1 MFIAWQHVTAGT
13 SHLFELKPIVDPA
26 TLGRP
31 IELTVVIPTLNEVG
45 NVETLLGRISIA
57 LAGIE
62 WEAMF
67 VDDGSSDGTAEL
79 VTRLAQ
85 TERRIRLIRRI
96 GRRGLSSAVVE
107 GALASTSPVV
117 AVIDADLQH
126 DETILPDL
134 FRAIDSGGH
143 QLAIGTRYC
152 SGGSTGDWDAGRLQI
167 SRFATRLAAPIM
179 KTPLSDPMSGLFAVR
194 RDVLLAAAP
203 NLSSVGYKILLD
215 LVASHPCPLSVAE
228 VGYTFGVRTSGTSK
242 LDQMVALEYLELL
255 LDKTIG
261 RFVPVKLVQ
270 FGAIGMV
277 GVGVHLTL
285 LYLLLN
291 ALGARFAVGQAG
303 AVLGA
308 MTFNFALNN
317 RFTYRDRQLKGAAWI
332 TGLLSFYLV
341 CSLGAVANVG
351 IGSLVY
357 DRLPEWWVAG
367 IAGAIVGS
375 VWNYVAS
382 GWLTWTR
389 R

>member
-1 MFIAWQHVTAGT
+1 MLQQV
-13 SHLFELKPIVDPA
+13 
-26 TLGRP
+26 
-31 IELTVVIPTLNEVG
+31 LTVDRALERAPIAMTVIIPTLNEVG
-45 NVETLLGRISIA
+45 NVEVLLERLGLA

-62 WEAMF
+62 FEAIF
-67 VDDGSSDGTAEL
+67 VDDGSSDGTPEL
-79 VTRLAQ
+79 VTQIAQ
-85 TERRIRLIRRI
+85 ADRRVRLIRRI

-107 GALASTSPVV
+107 GALASTSPVI

-126 DETILPDL
+126 DETVLPAL
-134 FRAIDSGGH
+134 LQAIERDGH
-143 QLAIGTRYC
+143 ELAIGTRYC
-152 SGGSTGDWDAGRLQI
+152 GGGSTGDWDEGRRKI

-179 KTPLSDPMSGLFAVR
+179 KTPLSDPMSGLFAIR

-215 LVASHPCPLSVAE
+215 LVASHPRALKVAE

-242 LDQMVALEYLELL
+242 LDQMVALEYVELL

-261 RFVPVKLVQ
+261 RWIPVKLVQ
-270 FGAIGMV
+270 FGAIGSV
-277 GVGVHLTL
+277 GVGVHLAL

-291 ALGARFAVGQAG
+291 AAGAGFSFAQAG

-317 RFTYRDRQLKGAAWI
+317 RFTYRDRQLKGVAWV

-367 IAGAIVGS
+367 VAGAVVGS

-382 GWLTWTR
+382 SWLTWTKH
-389 R
+389 

>member
-1 MFIAWQHVTAGT
+1 M
-13 SHLFELKPIVDPA
+13 FELKPIVDPA
-26 TLGRP
+26 TLAGP
-31 IELTVVIPTLNEVG
+31 LELTVVIPTLNEVG
-45 NVETLLGRISIA
+45 NVEPLLERISLA
-57 LAGIE
+57 LAGVE

-67 VDDGSSDGTAEL
+67 VDDGSTDGTAEL
-79 VTRLAQ
+79 ITRLAQ
-85 TERRIRLIRRI
+85 SERRIRLIRRI

-107 GALASTSPVV
+107 GALASTCPVI

-126 DETILPDL
+126 DEAILPDL
-134 FRAIDSGGH
+134 YRAIKDHGH
-143 QLAIGTRYC
+143 ELAIGTRYC
-152 SGGSTGDWDAGRLQI
+152 QGGSTGEWDEGRRKI

-179 KTPLSDPMSGLFAVR
+179 KTPLTDPMSGFFAVR
-194 RDVLLAAAP
+194 RDVLLDAAP

-215 LVASHPCPLSVAE
+215 LVASHPRRLSVAE
-228 VGYTFGVRTSGTSK
+228 IGYTFGSRTSGASK
-242 LDQMVALEYLELL
+242 LDQMVALEYVELL

-270 FGAIGMV
+270 FGAIGPV
-277 GVGVHLTL
+277 GVGVHLAVL
-285 LYLLLN
+285 FMLLN
-291 ALGARFAVGQAG
+291 AAGIGFAVAQAG
-303 AVLGA
+303 AVIGA

-341 CSLGAVANVG
+341 CSLGAIANVG

-357 DRLPEWWVAG
+357 DRLPEWWLAG

>member
-1 MFIAWQHVTAGT
+1 MFQKQLVLEQALHDAPLAL
-13 SHLFELKPIVDPA
+13 S
-26 TLGRP
+26 
-31 IELTVVIPTLNEVG
+31 VVIPTLNESG
-45 NVETLLGRISIA
+45 NVEPLLERIGLA
-57 LAGIE
+57 LAGVE
-62 WEAMF
+62 WEAIF
-67 VDDGSSDGTAEL
+67 VDDGSTDGTPEL
-79 VTRLAQ
+79 LTRIAQ
-85 TERRIRLIRRI
+85 ADRRVRLIRRI

-107 GALASTSPVV
+107 GALASTCPVI

-134 FRAIDSGGH
+134 FHAIDRDGH
-143 QLAIGTRYC
+143 ELAIGTRYA
-152 SGGSTGDWDAGRLQI
+152 GNGSTGDWEEGRLRI

-179 KTPLSDPMSGLFAVR
+179 KTPLTDPMSGFFAVR

-215 LVASHPCPLSVAE
+215 LVASHPRHLRVAE
-228 VGYTFGVRTSGTSK
+228 VGYTFGVRTSGDSK
-242 LDQMVALEYLELL
+242 LDQMVALEYIELL

-270 FGAIGMV
+270 FGAIGTL
-277 GVGVHLTL
+277 GVAVHLAL
-285 LYLLLN
+285 LYFLLD
-291 ALGARFAVGQAG
+291 AAGTGFAFAQAG

-332 TGLLSFYLV
+332 AGLLSFYLV

-357 DRLPEWWVAG
+357 DRFPEWWLAG
-367 IAGAIVGS
+367 VAGAIVGS

>member
-1 MFIAWQHVTAGT
+1 MFQQQVTTG
-13 SHLFELKPIVDPA
+13 PA
-26 TLGRP
+26 ARDCALA
-31 IELTVVIPTLNEVG
+31 LTVVIPTLNELG
-45 NVETLLGRISIA
+45 NVEPLLERLSLA

-67 VDDGSSDGTAEL
+67 VDDGSSDGTPEL
-79 VTRLAQ
+79 ITAIARAD
-85 TERRIRLIRRI
+85 RRVRLIRRI

-107 GALASTSPVV
+107 GALASTCPVI

-126 DETILPDL
+126 DETVLPDL
-134 FRAIDSGGH
+134 YRAIDQDGRE
-143 QLAIGTRYC
+143 LAIGTRYC
-152 SGGSTGDWDAGRLQI
+152 QGGSTGDWDERRRTI

-179 KTPLSDPMSGLFAVR
+179 KTPLTDPMSGFFAVR
-194 RDVLLAAAP
+194 RDVLLDAAP
-203 NLSSVGYKILLD
+203 HLSSVGYKILLD
-215 LVASHPCPLSVAE
+215 LVASHPRRLSVAE
-228 VGYTFGVRTSGTSK
+228 VGYTFGVRSSGASK
-242 LDQMVALEYLELL
+242 LDQMVALEYIELL

-270 FGAIGMV
+270 FGVVGAV
-277 GVGVHLTL
+277 GVGIHLAL
-285 LYLLLN
+285 LYLLVGR
-291 ALGARFAVGQAG
+291 AGIGFASAQAG
-303 AVLGA
+303 AVIGA

-317 RFTYRDRQLKGAAWI
+317 RFTYRDRQLRGAAWI

-341 CSLGAVANVG
+341 CSIGAVANVG

-357 DRLPEWWVAG
+357 DRLPEWWLAG